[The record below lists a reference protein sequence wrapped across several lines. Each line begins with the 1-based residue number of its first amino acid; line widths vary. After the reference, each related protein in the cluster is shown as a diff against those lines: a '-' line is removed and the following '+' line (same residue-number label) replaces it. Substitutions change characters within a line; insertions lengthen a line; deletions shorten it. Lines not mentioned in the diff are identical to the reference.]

1 MKFRFLFLAIAILTC
16 GTSALI
22 ADKTHAANAADACRA
37 ELERYCP
44 NIEPGPRLGE
54 CMEQHQ
60 NELSSDCKKAHEQI
74 KASGPMG
81 GGAGYSCR
89 ADIQKYCTNMEPG
102 PGLGECLEQHLNDLS
117 SECKATHQQMKRRS
131 HPGAQGR

>member
-1 MKFRFLFLAIAILTC
+1 MKFRFLFLAIAILMC

-37 ELERYCP
+37 DLERYCP

-74 KASGPMG
+74 KASGRVEVP
-81 GGAGYSCR
+81 AIPAVRIYKSTVR
-89 ADIQKYCTNMEPG
+89 IWSPDPG
-102 PGLGECLEQHLNDLS
+102 SVNAS
-117 SECKATHQQMKRRS
+117 NNI
-131 HPGAQGR
+131 